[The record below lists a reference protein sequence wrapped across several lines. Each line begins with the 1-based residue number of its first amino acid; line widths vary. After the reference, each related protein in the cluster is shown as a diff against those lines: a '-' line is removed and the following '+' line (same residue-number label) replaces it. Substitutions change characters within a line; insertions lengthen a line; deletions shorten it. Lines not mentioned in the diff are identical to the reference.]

1 MEDYHYKAIL
11 NNIFRCLHSSPLKSL
26 NQLAQE
32 KILINIC
39 MEMNN
44 RSFLFIYD
52 CIKNN
57 TKDNLKDII
66 MKIISD
72 LESVV
77 SEQNIKNKCDINIKK
92 IIILDQ
98 VELKHLSQ
106 LLIVYGLLLAE
117 KKLIYIQTVKT
128 CFNYT
133 LRKNIYLIVN
143 YYMKPDITS
152 LNLSEEDDEEEEE
165 IEEDELDDNNININI
180 NQKEKEENIIKKKLD
195 PKYIKKKKE
204 IQEIKMLE
212 KEIEAKANDLTYKS
226 GGINAKIKQKNAL
239 IENNINK
246 LQKLK
251 LIKSKQNTIEIK
263 ALKKQEDKNKKKIS
277 MNLIKEK
284 EKAIETLENKI
295 SNIQNEYQ
303 NYKAKK
309 EKEINDMKNR
319 VSILLDKVN
328 ILEKKKVLLKD
339 YNELKEKSNKYDDLI
354 VKYKK
359 LKKIVDE
366 KWDLTE
372 QQYLDI
378 IAKKDEDILRLK
390 EALILS
396 ERQSMMNGNYTMK
409 MNNNFGNSLFIDNE
423 SVGDNSINFT
433 EYGYGNGVNNNSN
446 YFFKNKNNGMNL
458 NNNLLLSPNMS
469 GINFKEANN
478 FKDDEDKK

>member
-11 NNIFRCLHSSPLKSL
+11 NNIFRCLHNSPLKSL
-26 NQLAQE
+26 KQLAQE

-39 MEMNN
+39 MEMNKK
-44 RSFLFIYD
+44 SFLFIYD
-52 CIKNN
+52 CIMNN

-66 MKIISD
+66 IKITSD
-72 LESVV
+72 LEAVV
-77 SEQNIKNKCDINIKK
+77 SEQNNKNKLEINIKK
-92 IIILDQ
+92 IISLEE

-117 KKLIYIQTVKT
+117 KKLIYLQTVKT

-143 YYMKPDITS
+143 YYIKPEITT
-152 LNLSEEDDEEEEE
+152 LKLSEEDEEEEE
-165 IEEDELDDNNININI
+165 LENSEDSDIIQED
-180 NQKEKEENIIKKKLD
+180 KSKIKKSLD
-195 PKYIKKKKE
+195 PKIIKRKTEILEVKK
-204 IQEIKMLE
+204 ME
-212 KEIEAKANDLTYKS
+212 KEIEAKASDLTLKF
-226 GGINAKIKQKNAL
+226 GGINSKIK
-239 IENNINK
+239 ENNKIIEKNVNK
-246 LQKLK
+246 IQKLK
-251 LIKSKQNTIEIK
+251 LKKSKVNALEIK
-263 ALKKQEDKNKKKIS
+263 ALKNTKHNNDKKKIS

-303 NYKAKK
+303 DYKTKK
-309 EKEINDMKNR
+309 EKEINDMKNK
-319 VSILLDKVN
+319 VSSLLNKLN
-328 ILEKKKVLLKD
+328 ILEKKKILFKD
-339 YNELKEKSNKYDDLI
+339 YNELKEKSDKYDDLI

-396 ERQSMMNGNYTMK
+396 ERQSMINGNYTMK
-409 MNNNFGNSLFIDNE
+409 TNNNFGNSMFMDNE
-423 SVGDNSINFT
+423 SVEDNSVNFT
-433 EYGYGNGVNNNSN
+433 EFGFQMNSN
-446 YFFKNKNNGMNL
+446 YFKNKNNNINNS
-458 NNNLLLSPNMS
+458 NNNLLLSANTS
-469 GINFKEANN
+469 EINL
-478 FKDDEDKK
+478 KDIKDIKDE

>member
-152 LNLSEEDDEEEEE
+152 LNLSEEDDEEEE
-165 IEEDELDDNNININI
+165 IEEDELNDNNINI
-180 NQKEKEENIIKKKLD
+180 NQKEKEENIIKKKSD

-204 IQEIKMLE
+204 ILEIKMLE

-303 NYKAKK
+303 NYKTKK

>member
-11 NNIFRCLHSSPLKSL
+11 NNIFRCLHNSPLKSL

-39 MEMNN
+39 MEMNKK
-44 RSFLFIYD
+44 SFLFIYD
-52 CIKNN
+52 CIMNN
-57 TKDNLKDII
+57 TKDNMKDIVS
-66 MKIISD
+66 KIISD

-77 SEQNIKNKCDINIKK
+77 SEKNIKNKCEINIKK
-92 IIILDQ
+92 IIVLEET
-98 VELKHLSQ
+98 ELKHLSQ

-143 YYMKPDITS
+143 YYMKPDLTI
-152 LNLSEEDDEEEEE
+152 LKLDEEDEEEEE
-165 IEEDELDDNNININI
+165 SEDSETIDI
-180 NQKEKEENIIKKKLD
+180 NQEEQNISKKTSD
-195 PKYIKKKKE
+195 QKKIMRKKE
-204 IQEIKMLE
+204 HLELKKLE
-212 KEIEAKANDLTYKS
+212 KEIEAKASDLTLKF
-226 GGINAKIKQKNAL
+226 GGINSKIKQNNKY
-239 IENNINK
+239 IEKNINK
-246 LQKLK
+246 IQKLK
-251 LIKSKQNTIEIK
+251 LTKSKVNTLEIK
-263 ALKKQEDKNKKKIS
+263 ALNKSPINNNNKKKIS

-295 SNIQNEYQ
+295 SNIQNEYKD
-303 NYKAKK
+303 YKNKK
-309 EKEINDMKNR
+309 EKEINDMKNK
-319 VSILLDKVN
+319 VSSLLNKLN

-378 IAKKDEDILRLK
+378 ISKKDEEILRLK
-390 EALILS
+390 EALSLS

-409 MNNNFGNSLFIDNE
+409 MNNNFGNSLFMDNE
-423 SVGDNSINFT
+423 SIGDNSINYT
-433 EYGYGNGVNNNSN
+433 EFGFSINNNNN
-446 YFFKNKNNGMNL
+446 YFNNKNNNIL
-458 NNNLLLSPNMS
+458 NSNNNLLLS
-469 GINFKEANN
+469 ANN
-478 FKDDEDKK
+478 SEINLKDIKDINIKDEEEKK

>member
-1 MEDYHYKAIL
+1 
-11 NNIFRCLHSSPLKSL
+11 
-26 NQLAQE
+26 
-32 KILINIC
+32 
-39 MEMNN
+39 
-44 RSFLFIYD
+44 
-52 CIKNN
+52 
-57 TKDNLKDII
+57 
-66 MKIISD
+66 
-72 LESVV
+72 
-77 SEQNIKNKCDINIKK
+77 
-92 IIILDQ
+92 
-98 VELKHLSQ
+98 
-106 LLIVYGLLLAE
+106 
-117 KKLIYIQTVKT
+117 
-128 CFNYT
+128 
-133 LRKNIYLIVN
+133 
-143 YYMKPDITS
+143 
-152 LNLSEEDDEEEEE
+152 
-165 IEEDELDDNNININI
+165 
-180 NQKEKEENIIKKKLD
+180 
-195 PKYIKKKKE
+195 
-204 IQEIKMLE
+204 
-212 KEIEAKANDLTYKS
+212 
-226 GGINAKIKQKNAL
+226 
-239 IENNINK
+239 
-246 LQKLK
+246 
-251 LIKSKQNTIEIK
+251 
-263 ALKKQEDKNKKKIS
+263 
-277 MNLIKEK
+277 
-284 EKAIETLENKI
+284 
-295 SNIQNEYQ
+295 
-303 NYKAKK
+303 
-309 EKEINDMKNR
+309 MKNR

>member
-26 NQLAQE
+26 KQLAQE
-32 KILINIC
+32 NILINIC

-66 MKIISD
+66 TKIISD
-72 LESVV
+72 LESVL
-77 SEQNIKNKCDINIKK
+77 SEKNFKNKCEINIKK
-92 IIILDQ
+92 IIILEQ
-98 VELKHLSQ
+98 TELIHLSQ

-128 CFNYT
+128 CFNYS

-143 YYMKPDITS
+143 YYINPEETVLK
-152 LNLSEEDDEEEEE
+152 LSEEDEEEEE
-165 IEEDELDDNNININI
+165 SEEIDDINI
-180 NQKEKEENIIKKKLD
+180 NQKEREEYKSKRKLD
-195 PKYIKKKKE
+195 PKYMKKKKSLL
-204 IQEIKMLE
+204 EIKMLE
-212 KEIEAKANDLTYKS
+212 EEIEARANYLTNKK
-226 GGINAKIKQKNAL
+226 GGINARIKQKNNFL
-239 IENNINK
+239 ETNINK
-246 LQKLK
+246 IQKLK
-251 LIKSKQNTIEIK
+251 LTKAKENTLEIK
-263 ALKKQEDKNKKKIS
+263 ATNKKDEEKNKLKKKIS

-303 NYKAKK
+303 NYKKKK
-309 EKEINDMKNR
+309 EKEITDMKNK
-319 VSILLDKVN
+319 VSLLLDKVN

-409 MNNNFGNSLFIDNE
+409 LNNNFGNSLFNDNE

-433 EYGYGNGVNNNSN
+433 EYGFGMNNNNN
-446 YFFKNKNNGMNL
+446 YFFKNKNNNNVL
-458 NNNLLLSPNMS
+458 NSNNNLLLSANTS
-469 GINFKEANN
+469 EVNLKDINIL
-478 FKDDEDKK
+478 KDEEEKK

>member
-11 NNIFRCLHSSPLKSL
+11 NNIFRCLHNSPLKSL

-39 MEMNN
+39 MEMNKK
-44 RSFLFIYD
+44 SFLFIYD
-52 CIKNN
+52 CIMNK

-66 MKIISD
+66 IKIISD
-72 LESVV
+72 LEAVV
-77 SEQNIKNKCDINIKK
+77 SEQNNKNKLEINIKK
-92 IIILDQ
+92 IISLEEA
-98 VELKHLSQ
+98 ELKHLSQ

-117 KKLIYIQTVKT
+117 KKLIYLQTVKT

-143 YYMKPDITS
+143 YYIKPEITT
-152 LNLSEEDDEEEEE
+152 LKLSEEDEEEEE
-165 IEEDELDDNNININI
+165 LENSEDSDIIQED
-180 NQKEKEENIIKKKLD
+180 KSKIKKSLD
-195 PKYIKKKKE
+195 PKIIKRKTEILEVKK
-204 IQEIKMLE
+204 ME
-212 KEIEAKANDLTYKS
+212 KEIEAKASDLTLKF
-226 GGINAKIKQKNAL
+226 GGINSKIKENNKI
-239 IENNINK
+239 IEKNINK
-246 LQKLK
+246 IQKLK
-251 LIKSKQNTIEIK
+251 LKKSKVNALEIK
-263 ALKKQEDKNKKKIS
+263 ALKNTKHNNDKKKIS

-303 NYKAKK
+303 DYKTKK
-309 EKEINDMKNR
+309 EKEINDMKNK
-319 VSILLDKVN
+319 VSSLLNKLN
-328 ILEKKKVLLKD
+328 ILEKKKILFKD
-339 YNELKEKSNKYDDLI
+339 YNELKEKSDKYDDLI

-396 ERQSMMNGNYTMK
+396 ERQSMINGNYTMK
-409 MNNNFGNSLFIDNE
+409 TNNNFGNSMFMDNE
-423 SVGDNSINFT
+423 SVEDNSVNFT
-433 EYGYGNGVNNNSN
+433 EFGFQMNSN
-446 YFFKNKNNGMNL
+446 YFKNKNNNINNS
-458 NNNLLLSPNMS
+458 NNNLLLSANTS
-469 GINFKEANN
+469 EINL
-478 FKDDEDKK
+478 KDIKDIKDE

>member
-1 MEDYHYKAIL
+1 M
-11 NNIFRCLHSSPLKSL
+11 
-26 NQLAQE
+26 
-32 KILINIC
+32 
-39 MEMNN
+39 
-44 RSFLFIYD
+44 
-52 CIKNN
+52 
-57 TKDNLKDII
+57 
-66 MKIISD
+66 
-72 LESVV
+72 
-77 SEQNIKNKCDINIKK
+77 
-92 IIILDQ
+92 
-98 VELKHLSQ
+98 
-106 LLIVYGLLLAE
+106 
-117 KKLIYIQTVKT
+117 
-128 CFNYT
+128 
-133 LRKNIYLIVN
+133 
-143 YYMKPDITS
+143 
-152 LNLSEEDDEEEEE
+152 
-165 IEEDELDDNNININI
+165 
-180 NQKEKEENIIKKKLD
+180 
-195 PKYIKKKKE
+195 KKKKE
-204 IQEIKMLE
+204 IMEVKMLE

-226 GGINAKIKQKNAL
+226 GGINANIKQKNAL

-251 LIKSKQNTIEIK
+251 LTKSKQNTIEIK

-446 YFFKNKNNGMNL
+446 YFFKNKNNVMNL

>member
-72 LESVV
+72 LESVI

-92 IIILDQ
+92 IIILVQ

-165 IEEDELDDNNININI
+165 IEEDELDDNNININ
-180 NQKEKEENIIKKKLD
+180 QKEKEENIIKKKSD